1 VALSVSFLENEKNEQ
16 GNAIGKIL
24 RIIVRDERGGLM
36 LPKSE
41 QVTLCSDKIELDLA
55 PVRAR

>member
-1 VALSVSFLENEKNEQ
+1 MALSVSFLENEKNEQ

-41 QVTLCSDKIELDLA
+41 QVTLCSDKIELD
-55 PVRAR
+55 